1 VPPCECGHVT
11 VGKIGKPKG
20 RRNAATKIGL
30 GEHIF
35 PTLFDEA
42 IMKVHGVLNYQL
54 VITKPSFRDH
64 LHFTVEYNG
73 DMMKGK
79 EEVLGAISELEEIR
93 SGLENDLLDPIEV
106 EMKEVSREFTPKLR
120 PIIDQRK
127 RFDS

>member
-1 VPPCECGHVT
+1 
-11 VGKIGKPKG
+11 
-20 RRNAATKIGL
+20 
-30 GEHIF
+30 
-35 PTLFDEA
+35 
-42 IMKVHGVLNYQL
+42 M